1 MMRKDRAWLGL
12 QCGGASK
19 RTVDTWLSDAG
30 TIPSKAILII
40 QKLMDREEQENGRGF
55 LRVETITLQFSKA
68 EWVIIQEY
76 QKLHPDKSVQELAE
90 EFVLKMTEGMKFWF
104 SSSETIEKLP
114 AITSSM
120 YYTAQIIGNI
130 TAGVLEA
137 GDIIPQDIHLYRPLK
152 KGEYL
157 LRVNGHSMEPVIA
170 DGSVV
175 IMRKHASP
183 PIPKVGT
190 IVEYNDERGVTLKK
204 LARHKD
210 PETGKINYVL
220 HPLNPTF
227 GDIKPMDGGKI
238 SAIYIET
245 INTYTK
251 A

>member
-1 MMRKDRAWLGL
+1 M
-12 QCGGASK
+12 
-19 RTVDTWLSDAG
+19 
-30 TIPSKAILII
+30 
-40 QKLMDREEQENGRGF
+40 N
-55 LRVETITLQFSKA
+55 
-68 EWVIIQEY
+68 
-76 QKLHPDKSVQELAE
+76 
-90 EFVLKMTEGMKFWF
+90 
-104 SSSETIEKLP
+104 
-114 AITSSM
+114 
-120 YYTAQIIGNI
+120 YTAQIIGNI
-130 TAGVLEA
+130 AAGALEA
-137 GDIIPQDIHLYRPLK
+137 GDSIPQDIRIYRPLK

-175 IMRKHASP
+175 IMRKHTIP
-183 PIPKVGT
+183 PMPKVGT

-220 HPLNPTF
+220 QPLNPVF
-227 GDIKPMDGGKI
+227 DDIQPMDGGKI